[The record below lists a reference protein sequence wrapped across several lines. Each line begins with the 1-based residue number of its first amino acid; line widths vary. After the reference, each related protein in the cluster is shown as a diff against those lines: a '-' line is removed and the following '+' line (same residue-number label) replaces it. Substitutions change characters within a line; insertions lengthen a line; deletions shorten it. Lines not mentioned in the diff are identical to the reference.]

1 MKQPSRPKRW
11 AKACTTA
18 RQALEEMRGI
28 FDGSFTEALEEL
40 EALKSEYEDWG
51 SNLPDNLQGS
61 AAADKLAEIEQLDI
75 DTTKESDFFST
86 AEELLDAAEGM
97 DLPKGFGRD

>member
-1 MKQPSRPKRW
+1 MASRPKRW
-11 AKACTTA
+11 EKACSDA
-18 RQALEEMRGI
+18 RKALERMQEI
-28 FDGSFTEALEEL
+28 FDGDFASALEEL

-51 SNLPDNLQGS
+51 QSLPENLQGGTV
-61 AAADKLAEIEQLDI
+61 ADKLAEIEQLDI